1 MVNKV
6 RTIQE
11 IKATMDYFKSEI
23 NRLEEELMWV
33 PASCQSMIQKQLD
46 NANDQ
51 YVYAVSDYIHALSNN

>member
-33 PASCQSMIQKQLD
+33 PASCQSMIQEQLD
-46 NANDQ
+46 NANAQ
-51 YVYAVSDYIHALSNN
+51 YVYAVSDYIHVLSNN